1 MLKVE
6 RFASLCVYNDDN
18 PNKRTMKRLILFSMV
33 CLMAI
38 ITIQAQNETLEVAND
53 SVGRNIKEGETLQEV
68 TVKGSKVV
76 QRVDGQTIY
85 PTRQQL
91 ESSTNGYSLLS
102 KLTLPHLRID
112 PVMHTITALSNLGN
126 VQVRINGIM
135 ASKEDLLALDMK
147 AVQHIDY
154 IDNPGVRYGEGIAY
168 VVNIIVKKPVS
179 GYDIGADLTNTLTAV
194 NGDETVYGKFNYGKS
209 EFGVNYSLGYQNFK
223 GTGYEEQA
231 TYELESG
238 EKRSILR
245 QQLDGQ
251 NKSLNHN
258 IQLTYSLSDSN
269 YVFQSKL
276 SASRDIQPHRLWSK
290 FDSFEDRSSSR
301 TSSPAL
307 DLYFHRDFKRHQS
320 LTANAVA
327 TYIKTDSHAEH
338 NEGGNYAYNVT
349 GKTYS
354 LWTEAVYENRLKP
367 FTLSLGAQYGQ
378 KYINNVYSGDANADN
393 AMRSSTLYF
402 FGQLKGRLGKLG
414 YMGGLGVSTRYYRQA
429 EWNDRFLL
437 FRPKLTVAYPLARNL
452 RAKYDFEVSQHVS
465 QIALVSDVSIKQNAM
480 ETLVGNP
487 EITPNRVTSHDLR
500 LTYSTP
506 RIMSELQGYWRL
518 NANCNMEK
526 YTRKDG
532 HFFQTQTNAGN
543 ECSFFFIQSY
553 NRWEA
558 IPEHLS
564 ITLYG
569 GIYRFYNFTD
579 NYRHTYTAFN
589 GGASVEAYL
598 GRWTL
603 TAYADNGWNFMEGE
617 HRGHQAPAWYLTA
630 SYQLKNITL
639 SLYAQHPFCAR
650 PLTNKTEV
658 LSRYICK
665 EVSQHSRDFGNM
677 LTLNLTWHLSSG
689 RKYRDIQRTMNHS
702 DSETGILQGK

>member
-1 MLKVE
+1 
-6 RFASLCVYNDDN
+6 
-18 PNKRTMKRLILFSMV
+18 MKRLFFLPLLATMIAV
-33 CLMAI
+33 H
-38 ITIQAQNETLEVAND
+38 AQD
-53 SVGRNIKEGETLQEV
+53 IKEGETLQEV

-194 NGDETVYGKFNYGKS
+194 NGDETFYGKFNYGKS

-603 TAYADNGWNFMEGE
+603 SAYADNGWNFMEGE

-630 SYQLKNITL
+630 SYQLKNITF

-658 LSRYICK
+658 LSRYIHK
-665 EVSQHSRDFGNM
+665 DITQHSRDFGNM
-677 LTLNLTWHLSSG
+677 LTLNITWHLSSG
-689 RKYRDIQRTMNHS
+689 RKYRDIQRTMNHR
-702 DSETGILQGK
+702 DTETGILQSK

>member
-1 MLKVE
+1 
-6 RFASLCVYNDDN
+6 
-18 PNKRTMKRLILFSMV
+18 MKRLFFLPLLATMIAV
-33 CLMAI
+33 H
-38 ITIQAQNETLEVAND
+38 AQD
-53 SVGRNIKEGETLQEV
+53 IKEGETLQEV

-194 NGDETVYGKFNYGKS
+194 NGDETFYGKFNYGKS
-209 EFGVNYSLGYQNFK
+209 EIGVNYSLGYQNFK

-532 HFFQTQTNAGN
+532 HFYQTQTNAGN

-630 SYQLKNITL
+630 SYQLKNITF

-658 LSRYICK
+658 LSRYIHK
-665 EVSQHSRDFGNM
+665 DITQHSRDFGNM
-677 LTLNLTWHLSSG
+677 LTLNITWHLSSG
-689 RKYRDIQRTMNHS
+689 RKYRDIQRTMNHR
-702 DSETGILQGK
+702 DTETGILQSK

>member
-1 MLKVE
+1 
-6 RFASLCVYNDDN
+6 
-18 PNKRTMKRLILFSMV
+18 MKRLFFLPLLATMIAV
-33 CLMAI
+33 H
-38 ITIQAQNETLEVAND
+38 AQD
-53 SVGRNIKEGETLQEV
+53 IKEGETLQEV

-194 NGDETVYGKFNYGKS
+194 NGDETFYGKFNYGKS

-231 TYELESG
+231 TYELEAG

-480 ETLVGNP
+480 ETLMGNP

-589 GGASVEAYL
+589 GGASVETYL
-598 GRWTL
+598 GRWAL

-658 LSRYICK
+658 LSRYIHK
-665 EVSQHSRDFGNM
+665 DITQHSRDFGNM
-677 LTLNLTWHLSSG
+677 LTLNITWHLSSG
-689 RKYRDIQRTMNHS
+689 RKYRDIQRTMNHR
-702 DSETGILQGK
+702 DTETGILQSK

>member
-1 MLKVE
+1 
-6 RFASLCVYNDDN
+6 
-18 PNKRTMKRLILFSMV
+18 MKRLLFLWMLTVSM
-33 CLMAI
+33 MAS
-38 ITIQAQNETLEVAND
+38 AQKEV
-53 SVGRNIKEGETLQEV
+53 ELQEV
-68 TVKGSKVV
+68 SVQGSKVV

-112 PVMHTITALSNLGN
+112 PVMHTVTALTNLGS
-126 VQVRINGIM
+126 VQVRINDM
-135 ASKEDLLALDMK
+135 VASKEDLLSLDMK

-168 VVNIIVKKPVS
+168 VINIIVKKPVS

-223 GTGYEEQA
+223 GTEYEEWA
-231 TYELESG
+231 TYEMESG
-238 EKRSILR
+238 TEYNVLR
-245 QQLDGQ
+245 QQLEGQ
-251 NKSLNHN
+251 NKSLDHK

-276 SASRDIQPHRLWSK
+276 SAHQDIQPDRLWTK
-290 FDSFEDRSSSR
+290 FDHRSNSVTTRHCSNNLGSALAAPSFENYEDHSSSR
-301 TSSPAL
+301 TSSPVL
-307 DLYFHRDFKRHQS
+307 DLYFYQDFKRHQS
-320 LTANAVA
+320 LTANVVG
-327 TYIKTDSHAEH
+327 TYIHTSCHSEH
-338 NEGGNYAYNVT
+338 NEGGSYAYDVT

-354 LWTEAVYENRLKP
+354 LWTEAIYENRLKP
-367 FTLSLGAQYGQ
+367 FTLSLGTQFGQ
-378 KYINNVYSGDANADN
+378 KYINNEYSGDAVASNS
-393 AMRSSTLYF
+393 MRSSMFYF

-437 FRPKLTVAYPLARNL
+437 FRPKMTLAYPLARNL
-452 RAKYDFEVSQHVS
+452 KMKYDFEISQHVS
-465 QIALVSDVSIKQNAM
+465 QIALVSDVSVKQNAM

-487 EITPNRVTSHDLR
+487 EISPNRVTSHDLR

-506 RIMSELQGYWRL
+506 KIMSELQGYWRL

-532 HFFQTQTNAGN
+532 HFYQTQTNAGN

-569 GIYRFYNFTD
+569 GIYRFFNFTD
-579 NYRHTYTAFN
+579 DYRHTYTAFN

-598 GRWTL
+598 GKWTL

-617 HRGHQAPAWYLTA
+617 HRGHQSAAWYLTA
-630 SYQLKNITL
+630 SYQMKNVTL

-650 PLTNKTEV
+650 PLTHKTEV
-658 LSRYICK
+658 LSRYIHK
-665 EVSQHSRDFGNM
+665 DTSQHSRDLGNM

-689 RKYRDIQRTMNHS
+689 RKYRNIQRTMNHR
-702 DSETGILQGK
+702 DTETGILQSK

>member
-1 MLKVE
+1 
-6 RFASLCVYNDDN
+6 
-18 PNKRTMKRLILFSMV
+18 MKRLFFLPLLATMIAV
-33 CLMAI
+33 H
-38 ITIQAQNETLEVAND
+38 AQD
-53 SVGRNIKEGETLQEV
+53 IKEGETLQEV

-209 EFGVNYSLGYQNFK
+209 EFGVSYSLGYQNFK

-276 SASRDIQPHRLWSK
+276 SASRDIQPHRSWSK

-367 FTLSLGAQYGQ
+367 FTLSLGSQYGQ

-526 YTRKDG
+526 YTRTDG

-617 HRGHQAPAWYLTA
+617 HRGQQAPAWYLTA
-630 SYQLKNITL
+630 SYQLKNITF

-658 LSRYICK
+658 LSRYIHK
-665 EVSQHSRDFGNM
+665 DITQHSRDFGNM
-677 LTLNLTWHLSSG
+677 LTLNITWHLSSG
-689 RKYRDIQRTMNHS
+689 RKYRDIQRTMNHR
-702 DSETGILQGK
+702 DTETGILQSK

>member
-1 MLKVE
+1 
-6 RFASLCVYNDDN
+6 
-18 PNKRTMKRLILFSMV
+18 MKRLFFLPLLATMIAV
-33 CLMAI
+33 H
-38 ITIQAQNETLEVAND
+38 AQD
-53 SVGRNIKEGETLQEV
+53 IKEGETLQEV

-194 NGDETVYGKFNYGKS
+194 NGDETFYGKFNYGKS
-209 EFGVNYSLGYQNFK
+209 EFGVNYSLDYQNFK

-290 FDSFEDRSSSR
+290 FDSFEDCSSSR

-452 RAKYDFEVSQHVS
+452 RAKYDFEISQHVS

-658 LSRYICK
+658 LSRYIHK
-665 EVSQHSRDFGNM
+665 DITQHSRDFGNM
-677 LTLNLTWHLSSG
+677 LTLNITWHLSSG
-689 RKYRDIQRTMNHS
+689 RKYRDIQRTMNHR
-702 DSETGILQGK
+702 DTETGILQSK

>member
-1 MLKVE
+1 M
-6 RFASLCVYNDDN
+6 N
-18 PNKRTMKRLILFSMV
+18 RLILFTMV
-33 CLMAI
+33 CLLTA
-38 ITIQAQNETLEVAND
+38 TTQAQSETTVIAND
-53 SVGRNIKEGETLQEV
+53 SVAGNIKEGEKLQEV
-68 TVKGSKVV
+68 IVRGSKVV

-112 PVMHTITALSNLGN
+112 PVMHTVTALSNLGS
-126 VQVRINGIM
+126 VQVRINDVI

-168 VVNIIVKKPVS
+168 VINIKVKHPIS

-223 GTGYEEQA
+223 GEEYEEKA
-231 TYELESG
+231 TYKLESA
-238 EKRSILR
+238 EEYNLLR

-251 NKSLNHN
+251 NKSLDHN
-258 IQLTYSLSDSN
+258 LQLTYSLSDSN

-276 SASRDIQPHRLWSK
+276 SARRDIQPDRTWTR
-290 FDSFEDRSSSR
+290 FEGYEDHSSSR
-301 TSSPAL
+301 TSSPLL
-307 DLYFHRDFKRHQS
+307 DLYFHRDFAGHQS
-320 LTANAVA
+320 LTVNAVG
-327 TYIKTDSHAEH
+327 TYIKTDSHTEH
-338 NEGGNYAYNVT
+338 NEEGNYAYDVKGN
-349 GKTYS
+349 TYS
-354 LWTEAVYENRLKP
+354 LWTEAIYENRLKP
-367 FTLSLGAQYGQ
+367 FTLSLGTQYGQ
-378 KYINNVYSGDANADN
+378 KYIDNVYSGDAEATNAI
-393 AMRSSTLYF
+393 RSSLFYF
-402 FGQLKGRLGKLG
+402 FGQMKGHLGKLG
-414 YMGGLGVSTRYYRQA
+414 YMGGLGISTRYYRQA

-437 FRPKLTVAYPLARNL
+437 FRPKVTLAYPLVRNL
-452 RAKYDFEVSQHVS
+452 KVKYDFEVSQHVS

-487 EITPNRVTSHDLR
+487 EITPNSVISHDLR

-506 RIMSELQGYWRL
+506 RMMSELQGYYRL
-518 NANCNMEK
+518 NKDCNMEK

-532 HFFQTQTNAGN
+532 QFYQTQDNDGN

-553 NRWEA
+553 NRWE
-558 IPEHLS
+558 IVPDRLS
-564 ITLYG
+564 ATLYG
-569 GIYRFYNFTD
+569 GIYRFFNFTD
-579 NYRHTYTAFN
+579 DYRHTYTAFN
-589 GGASVEAYL
+589 GGGSIEAYL
-598 GRWTL
+598 GKWTL

-630 SYQLKNITL
+630 SYQLKNITF

-658 LSRYICK
+658 LSRYIHK
-665 EVSQHSRDFGNM
+665 DITQHSRDFGNM
-677 LTLNLTWHLSSG
+677 LTLNITWHLSSG
-689 RKYRDIQRTMNHS
+689 RKYRDIQRTMNHR
-702 DSETGILQGK
+702 DTETGILQSK

>member
-1 MLKVE
+1 
-6 RFASLCVYNDDN
+6 
-18 PNKRTMKRLILFSMV
+18 MKRLFFLPLLATMIAV
-33 CLMAI
+33 H
-38 ITIQAQNETLEVAND
+38 AQD
-53 SVGRNIKEGETLQEV
+53 IKEGETLQEV

-338 NEGGNYAYNVT
+338 NEGGNNAYNVT

-506 RIMSELQGYWRL
+506 RIMSEIQGYWRL

-630 SYQLKNITL
+630 SYQLKNITF

-658 LSRYICK
+658 LSHYIHK
-665 EVSQHSRDFGNM
+665 DITQHSRDFGNM
-677 LTLNLTWHLSSG
+677 LTLNITWHLSSG
-689 RKYRDIQRTMNHS
+689 RKYRDIQRTMNHR
-702 DSETGILQGK
+702 DTETGILQSK

>member
-1 MLKVE
+1 
-6 RFASLCVYNDDN
+6 
-18 PNKRTMKRLILFSMV
+18 MKRLILFSMV
-33 CLMAI
+33 CLMTI

-276 SASRDIQPHRLWSK
+276 SASRDIQPHRSWSK

-518 NANCNMEK
+518 NADCNMEK

-617 HRGHQAPAWYLTA
+617 HRGHQAPTWYLTA
-630 SYQLKNITL
+630 SYQLKNITF

-658 LSRYICK
+658 LSRYIHK
-665 EVSQHSRDFGNM
+665 DITQHSRDFGNM
-677 LTLNLTWHLSSG
+677 LTLNITWHLSSG
-689 RKYRDIQRTMNHS
+689 RKYRDIQRTMNHR
-702 DSETGILQGK
+702 DTETGILQSK

>member
-1 MLKVE
+1 
-6 RFASLCVYNDDN
+6 
-18 PNKRTMKRLILFSMV
+18 
-33 CLMAI
+33 
-38 ITIQAQNETLEVAND
+38 
-53 SVGRNIKEGETLQEV
+53 
-68 TVKGSKVV
+68 
-76 QRVDGQTIY
+76 
-85 PTRQQL
+85 
-91 ESSTNGYSLLS
+91 
-102 KLTLPHLRID
+102 
-112 PVMHTITALSNLGN
+112 
-126 VQVRINGIM
+126 
-135 ASKEDLLALDMK
+135 
-147 AVQHIDY
+147 
-154 IDNPGVRYGEGIAY
+154 
-168 VVNIIVKKPVS
+168 
-179 GYDIGADLTNTLTAV
+179 
-194 NGDETVYGKFNYGKS
+194 
-209 EFGVNYSLGYQNFK
+209 
-223 GTGYEEQA
+223 
-231 TYELESG
+231 
-238 EKRSILR
+238 LR
-245 QQLDGQ
+245 QQSDGQ

-276 SASRDIQPHRLWSK
+276 SARRDIQPHRSWSK
-290 FDSFEDRSSSR
+290 FDSFEDHYASR

-307 DLYFHRDFKRHQS
+307 DLYFHRDFRGHQS
-320 LTANAVA
+320 LTANAVG
-327 TYIKTDSHAEH
+327 TYIKTDSYAEH
-338 NEGGNYAYNVT
+338 NEGGNYAYDVT

-354 LWTEAVYENRLKP
+354 LWTEAIYENRLKP

-378 KYINNVYSGDANADN
+378 KYINNVYSGDANAVN
-393 AMRSSTLYF
+393 SMRSSILYF

-414 YMGGLGVSTRYYRQA
+414 YMGGLGVSSRYYRQG

-437 FRPKLTVAYPLARNL
+437 FRPKMTLAYPLARNL
-452 RAKYDFEVSQHVS
+452 KAKYDFEISQHVS
-465 QIALVSDVSIKQNAM
+465 QIALVSDVSVKQNAM

-500 LTYSTP
+500 LTYSTS

-532 HFFQTQTNAGN
+532 HFYQTQTNAGN

-564 ITLYG
+564 VTLNG
-569 GIYRFYNFTD
+569 GIYRFFNFTD
-579 NYRHTYTAFN
+579 DYRHTYTAFN

-630 SYQLKNITL
+630 SYQLKNITF

-658 LSRYICK
+658 LSRYIHK
-665 EVSQHSRDFGNM
+665 DVTLHSRDFGNM
-677 LTLNLTWHLSSG
+677 LTLNVTWHLSSG
-689 RKYRDIQRTMNHS
+689 RKYRDIQRTMNHR
-702 DSETGILQGK
+702 DTETGILQSK

>member
-1 MLKVE
+1 
-6 RFASLCVYNDDN
+6 
-18 PNKRTMKRLILFSMV
+18 MKRLFFLPLLATMIAV
-33 CLMAI
+33 H
-38 ITIQAQNETLEVAND
+38 AQD
-53 SVGRNIKEGETLQEV
+53 IKEGETLQEV

-276 SASRDIQPHRLWSK
+276 SASRDILPHRLWSK

-589 GGASVEAYL
+589 GGASVETYL

-658 LSRYICK
+658 LSRYIHK
-665 EVSQHSRDFGNM
+665 DITQHSRDFGNM
-677 LTLNLTWHLSSG
+677 LTLNITWHLSSG
-689 RKYRDIQRTMNHS
+689 RKYRDIQRTMNHR
-702 DSETGILQGK
+702 DTETGILQSK

>member
-1 MLKVE
+1 
-6 RFASLCVYNDDN
+6 
-18 PNKRTMKRLILFSMV
+18 MKRLILFSMV

-53 SVGRNIKEGETLQEV
+53 SVERNIKEGETLQEV

-102 KLTLPHLRID
+102 KLTLPNLRID

-194 NGDETVYGKFNYGKS
+194 NGDETFYGKFNYGKS

-437 FRPKLTVAYPLARNL
+437 FRPKMTLAYPLARNL
-452 RAKYDFEVSQHVS
+452 KAKYDFEISQHVS

-480 ETLVGNP
+480 EKLVGNP

-630 SYQLKNITL
+630 SYQLKNITF

-658 LSRYICK
+658 LSRYIHK
-665 EVSQHSRDFGNM
+665 DITQHSRDFGNM
-677 LTLNLTWHLSSG
+677 LTLNITWHLSSG
-689 RKYRDIQRTMNHS
+689 RKYRDIQRTMNHR
-702 DSETGILQGK
+702 DTETGILQSK

>member
-1 MLKVE
+1 
-6 RFASLCVYNDDN
+6 
-18 PNKRTMKRLILFSMV
+18 MKRLILFSMV
-33 CLMAI
+33 CLMTI

-76 QRVDGQTIY
+76 QQVDGQTIY

-194 NGDETVYGKFNYGKS
+194 NGDETFYGKFNYGKS

-367 FTLSLGAQYGQ
+367 FTLSLGAHYGQ

-465 QIALVSDVSIKQNAM
+465 QIAFVSDVSIKQNAM

-630 SYQLKNITL
+630 SYQLKNITF

-658 LSRYICK
+658 LSHYIHK
-665 EVSQHSRDFGNM
+665 DITQHSRDFGNM
-677 LTLNLTWHLSSG
+677 LTLNITWHLSSG
-689 RKYRDIQRTMNHS
+689 RKYRDIQRTMNHR
-702 DSETGILQGK
+702 DTETGILQSK

>member
-1 MLKVE
+1 
-6 RFASLCVYNDDN
+6 
-18 PNKRTMKRLILFSMV
+18 MKRLFFLPLLATMIAV
-33 CLMAI
+33 H
-38 ITIQAQNETLEVAND
+38 AQD
-53 SVGRNIKEGETLQEV
+53 IKEGETLQEV

-194 NGDETVYGKFNYGKS
+194 NGDETFYGKFNYGKS

-276 SASRDIQPHRLWSK
+276 SASRDILPHRLWSK

-630 SYQLKNITL
+630 SYQLKNITF

-658 LSRYICK
+658 LSRYIHK
-665 EVSQHSRDFGNM
+665 DITQHSRDFGNM
-677 LTLNLTWHLSSG
+677 LTLNITWHLSSG
-689 RKYRDIQRTMNHS
+689 RKYRDIQRTMNHR
-702 DSETGILQGK
+702 DTETGILQSK

>member
-1 MLKVE
+1 
-6 RFASLCVYNDDN
+6 
-18 PNKRTMKRLILFSMV
+18 MKRLFFLPLLATMIAV
-33 CLMAI
+33 H
-38 ITIQAQNETLEVAND
+38 AQD
-53 SVGRNIKEGETLQEV
+53 IKEGETLQEV

-194 NGDETVYGKFNYGKS
+194 NGDETFYGKFNYGKS
-209 EFGVNYSLGYQNFK
+209 EFGVNYSLDYQNFK

-465 QIALVSDVSIKQNAM
+465 QIALVSDVSVKQNAM

-506 RIMSELQGYWRL
+506 RIMSEIQGYWRL

-658 LSRYICK
+658 LSRYIHK
-665 EVSQHSRDFGNM
+665 DITQHSRDFGNM
-677 LTLNLTWHLSSG
+677 LTLNITWHLSSG
-689 RKYRDIQRTMNHS
+689 RKYRDIQRTMNHR
-702 DSETGILQGK
+702 DTETGILQSK

>member
-1 MLKVE
+1 
-6 RFASLCVYNDDN
+6 
-18 PNKRTMKRLILFSMV
+18 MKRLFFLPLLATMIAV
-33 CLMAI
+33 H
-38 ITIQAQNETLEVAND
+38 AQD
-53 SVGRNIKEGETLQEV
+53 IKEGETLQEV

-465 QIALVSDVSIKQNAM
+465 QIAFVSDVSIKQNAM

-589 GGASVEAYL
+589 GGASVETYL
-598 GRWTL
+598 GRWML

-630 SYQLKNITL
+630 SYQLKNITF

-658 LSRYICK
+658 LSRYIHK
-665 EVSQHSRDFGNM
+665 DITQHSRDFGNM
-677 LTLNLTWHLSSG
+677 LTLNITWHLSSG
-689 RKYRDIQRTMNHS
+689 RKYRDIQRTMNHR
-702 DSETGILQGK
+702 DTETGILQSK

>member
-1 MLKVE
+1 
-6 RFASLCVYNDDN
+6 
-18 PNKRTMKRLILFSMV
+18 MKRLILFSMV
-33 CLMAI
+33 CLMTI
-38 ITIQAQNETLEVAND
+38 ITIQAQNESLEVAND

-209 EFGVNYSLGYQNFK
+209 EFGVNYSLDYQNFK

-617 HRGHQAPAWYLTA
+617 HRGHQAPTWYLTA

-658 LSRYICK
+658 LSRYIHK
-665 EVSQHSRDFGNM
+665 DITQHSRDFGNM
-677 LTLNLTWHLSSG
+677 LTLNITWHLSSG
-689 RKYRDIQRTMNHS
+689 RKYRDIQRTMNHR
-702 DSETGILQGK
+702 DTETGILQSK